1 MDKRQIEK
9 TKYTLNS
16 FNEYKDFIKDNS
28 VLFIIKKTERIMYG
42 VYMLS
47 RFLPDDHELKS
58 ELKKTSNTAL
68 RQVSQFVHVHTRT
81 QDTCDAVHATLQYL
95 SSLLTLSFI
104 EGFVSQ
110 ANIEI
115 MKSELNYLHK
125 HIEELSTP
133 SHNQEEHLQL
143 KSEQFVVHT
152 NKKTIVKKQPTPP
165 SMSFTGTPDKL
176 MSFIKDR
183 AQTEIK
189 SKPTKPA
196 PRPQAKKQSSSGD
209 DREQRIIDVIRQK
222 GDVSIKDIS
231 TVIFDVS
238 EKTIQRT
245 LQTLID
251 KRQIIKEGERRWA
264 RYKLN

>member
-1 MDKRQIEK
+1 MDKRQLEK

-47 RFLPDDHELKS
+47 RFIPDDHELQS

-68 RQVSQFVHVHTRT
+68 KQVSRFVHIHTRT
-81 QDTCDAVHATLQYL
+81 QDTCDSVHATLQYL

-110 ANIEI
+110 SNIEI

-133 SHNQEEHLQL
+133 SHTQEEHLQL

-152 NKKTIVKKQPTPP
+152 SKKTVTKKQPSTP

-176 MSFIKDR
+176 MSFIKDK
-183 AQTEIK
+183 AKTE
-189 SKPTKPA
+189 SKPKPT
-196 PRPQAKKQSSSGD
+196 PRPQVKRLSESGD

-245 LQTLID
+245 LQALID
-251 KRQIIKEGERRWA
+251 KGQIIKEGERRWA
-264 RYKLN
+264 RYKLS